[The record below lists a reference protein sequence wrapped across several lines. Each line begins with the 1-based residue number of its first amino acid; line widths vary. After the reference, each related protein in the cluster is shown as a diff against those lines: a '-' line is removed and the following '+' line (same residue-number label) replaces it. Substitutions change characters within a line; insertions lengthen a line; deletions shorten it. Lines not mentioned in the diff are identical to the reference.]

1 MSIVVKN
8 LTKIYENRKVL
19 NNISF
24 EIKSGEIVGLLG
36 VNGAG
41 KSTLMKIISCFVEQ
55 DDGEVKINSLD
66 NKKNKIKIKKQIG
79 YLSEKNPLYEY
90 MYTEEYMNYISRIH
104 KIENSKKRIKEILR
118 ILKIDKEKNKKIK
131 LLSKGYKQRIGL
143 AKTILHNPKILL
155 LDEPSSGL
163 DPNQLIEV
171 REIIKRNHNKRT
183 TIISTHMLNEVKEIC
198 SRCIIIH
205 KGEVVKDIELKKTNN
220 NLENIFKKLIN

>member
-8 LTKIYENRKVL
+8 LTKIYKNRRVL

-36 VNGAG
+36 INGAG
-41 KSTLMKIISCFVEQ
+41 KSTLMKIISCFIEQ
-55 DDGEVKINSLD
+55 DHGEVKINSLD
-66 NKKNKIKIKKQIG
+66 NKQNKIKIKKQIG

-90 MYTEEYMNYISRIH
+90 MYTDEYMNYISRIH
-104 KIENSKKRIKEILR
+104 KIEDSKKRIKEILS

-155 LDEPSSGL
+155 LDEPASGL

-171 REIIKRNHNKRT
+171 REIIKRNHKKRT

-205 KGEVVKDIELKKTNN
+205 KGEIVKDIELQKTNN